1 VGSLGIQLAVDLPMK
16 KSKIASFPQGLVV
29 YAGWALWK
37 RNSQKTAAFFQGNE
51 GFHVKHLRSK

>member
-1 VGSLGIQLAVDLPMK
+1 
-16 KSKIASFPQGLVV
+16 VV

-51 GFHVKHLRSK
+51 SFHMTHLRSE